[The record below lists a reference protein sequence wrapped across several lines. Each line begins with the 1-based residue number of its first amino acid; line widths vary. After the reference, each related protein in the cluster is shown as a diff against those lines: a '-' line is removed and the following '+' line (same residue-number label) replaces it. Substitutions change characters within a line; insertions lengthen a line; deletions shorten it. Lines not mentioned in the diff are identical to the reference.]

1 VGLLHNRDSYRGAQ
15 GGGAPRNP
23 LDGAGGDGMPGHGP
37 RGPRSAQGCAAAGL
51 MFGTPAQRPHV
62 PPPGGTGKGGSMGA
76 PGGPRARVSGP
87 ASPRP
92 GAHADA
98 FRARRDAGAKGRK
111 IGSAPS
117 LNLLLHLVSHEHPE
131 GLPAR
136 ATTPW
141 GRAPSAPVR
150 RSGGSVAIRSAM
162 PL

>member
-1 VGLLHNRDSYRGAQ
+1 MPRHGPSEPQPAQ
-15 GGGAPRNP
+15 GY
-23 LDGAGGDGMPGHGP
+23 
-37 RGPRSAQGCAAAGL
+37 AAAGL
-51 MFGTPAQRPHV
+51 MFSTPASPLRGERERGDQCARQGV
-62 PPPGGTGKGGSMGA
+62 PGRGA
-76 PGGPRARVSGP
+76 SGP

-92 GAHADA
+92 GARADA
-98 FRARRDAGAKGRK
+98 FRARRDAGAGGRK

-117 LNLLLHLVSHEHPE
+117 LNLLLHLVSHERPE